1 MGLKAIL
8 ESLDGLPPAVAALY
22 RAGDGDQDG
31 MYVLD
36 VDAVDGWGLA
46 NVANATAGLA
56 EARKKLRLAEKAAR
70 EKTTELEKLQARAAE
85 LEDALADNPDAKD
98 RKALEAKLE
107 ANLRKQFE
115 AKERELA
122 SERDSLKGTLTA
134 KQERLQKLLIDQAI
148 AAAASG
154 KYDFNRKILEGT
166 LRGRLRVEADEE
178 GNESLVVLD
187 SNGEPM
193 FGQGGRAASVED
205 MIADLAKD
213 PDFGSVISLRN
224 QQQGIKPGN
233 NNNNR
238 NGVGDRRPLSS
249 GNKVRHLTDAEVA
262 DFRTFK
268 AIAEQ
273 AARDGVEL
281 ISPVPEG

>member
-70 EKTTELEKLQARAAE
+70 EKTTELEKLQARASE

-213 PDFGSVISLRN
+213 PDFGSVISLR
-224 QQQGIKPGN
+224 QQGGN
-233 NNNNR
+233 KHQSGGDR
-238 NGVGDRRPLSS
+238 SSGGGDRRQTSS
-249 GNKVRHLTDAEVA
+249 GARVRHLTLDEIN
-262 DFRTFK
+262 DFGRFK
-268 AIAEQ
+268 AISEQ
-273 AARDGVEL
+273 AARDGIEL